1 VRGRERWL
9 AALISVAVGTY
20 ACVVALY
27 LGRPLRFDE
36 TEWPVQA
43 AGILRHGVPK
53 VLYTEDKMLWLKP
66 LLGYA
71 DAHYGMWH
79 PPLYEYSLAL
89 GTLLLGGSDAAL
101 RGVSLLWFAATLML
115 AWRLLGRV
123 LPGTPALLRAVPL
136 ALLLLTPLVSDGSLH
151 LDIDNTSLAFALL
164 LFADVFLRDPGD
176 TSWRRCLLLGL
187 ILAFALWSKLTSPF
201 LVLGAAVVY
210 LFLDRRF
217 LGGIKLALVAFITGL
232 GLFLATY
239 WLYCRLLHYPPR
251 FMFEH
256 SYLHNR
262 KIYQPTDL
270 WPSVQSMRWH
280 TVWLSPGIALLLLY
294 AFGARVVGFLRQ
306 RRAEAADFL
315 LLAAAMIFFFYVPW
329 GGLFGK
335 YTVPGAMLGLVG
347 AAPQLAAAI
356 REARIE
362 RPRAY
367 LALSLALL
375 LALCLLPALQVRPP
389 HAAFGS
395 LGWKESVLDVRNLV
409 LLLAVGALGIF
420 HLLSRRLVRA
430 ATAGGA
436 LLVSLMVYVAVANPV
451 NALKVVLPDYDRSPY
466 RPFLD
471 RGFAPV
477 IGTLNAEYGDTAVL
491 ICPKDVGHYF
501 RGSHYPLETVTSLEG
516 SAALRPLIASGRIAA
531 VVDDVKYPTLTDPAL
546 LQELD
551 RTSARTQRG
560 DFVIWRLGN
569 PPRPS
574 P

>member
-1 VRGRERWL
+1 MSRRERLLL
-9 AALISVAVGTY
+9 ALLAVAAGTY
-20 ACVVALY
+20 LCVVGRY

-53 VLYTEDKMLWLKP
+53 VLYSEDKMLWLSP

-79 PPLYEYSLAL
+79 PPLYQYSLAL
-89 GTLLLGGSDAAL
+89 GTLVLGASDAAL
-101 RGVSLLWFAATLML
+101 RGVSLLWFAACLGL
-115 AWRLLGRV
+115 AWRILGRV
-123 LPGTPALLRAVPL
+123 LPRGTPPLLRAVPL
-136 ALLLLTPLVSDGSLH
+136 ALLLLTPLVSEGSLH

-164 LFADVFLRDPGD
+164 LFADVFLRDPQD

-187 ILAFALWSKLTSPF
+187 ILTFALWSKLTSPF
-201 LVLGAAVVY
+201 LILGAAVAY
-210 LFLDRRF
+210 LVLDRRL
-217 LGGIKLALVAFITGL
+217 LGGIRLAAVAFVAGL

-239 WLYCRLLHYPPR
+239 WLYCKLLHYPPR

-294 AFGARVVGFLRQ
+294 AFGARVVGYLRQ
-306 RRAEAADFL
+306 RRVEPADFL
-315 LLAAAMIFFFYVPW
+315 LLAAAVIFFFYVPW

-335 YTVPGAMLGLVG
+335 YTVPGAILGLLG

-367 LALSLALL
+367 LALGLALL
-375 LALCLLPALQVRPP
+375 LALAFLPALQIRPP

-395 LGWKESVLDVRNLV
+395 LGWKESVLDPRNLF
-409 LLLAVGALGIF
+409 LLLAVGALGVF
-420 HLLSRRLVRA
+420 HLLSRRLVTA

-436 LLVSLMVYVAVANPV
+436 LLVSLTVYVAVANPV
-451 NALKVVLPDYDRSPY
+451 NTLKVVLPDYDRSPY

-471 RGFAPV
+471 RGFAQTV
-477 IGTLNAEYGDTAVL
+477 GTLNAEYGDGAVL
-491 ICPKDVGHYF
+491 ICPKDVGYYF
-501 RGSHYPLETVTSLEG
+501 RGRHYPLETVASLQG
-516 SAALRPLIASGRIAA
+516 LAALEPLLGSGRIAA

-546 LQELD
+546 LRQLD
-551 RTSARTQRG
+551 RTAARTERG
-560 DFVIWRLGN
+560 DFVIWRLE
-569 PPRPS
+569 RPAR
-574 P
+574 